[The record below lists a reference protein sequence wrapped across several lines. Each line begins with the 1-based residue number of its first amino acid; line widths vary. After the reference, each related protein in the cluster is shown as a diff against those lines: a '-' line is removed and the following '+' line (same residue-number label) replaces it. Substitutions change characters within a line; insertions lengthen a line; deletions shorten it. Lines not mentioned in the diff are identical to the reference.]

1 MNDQTATDRDNVIR
15 DAQEGYTLVTVT
27 ETTRHELY
35 VRNDLFEEDGEY
47 VDFAVVA
54 DAVADNLGFDG
65 VLDRNMEWD
74 WDDGE

>member
-1 MNDQTATDRDNVIR
+1 MNEQTATDRDDVIR
-15 DAQEGYTLVTVT
+15 DAHEGYTRVTVT

-35 VRNDLFEEDGEY
+35 VRNDLFEEDGMY
-47 VDFAVVA
+47 VDSAVVA

-65 VLDRNMEWD
+65 VLDRDMEWD

>member
-1 MNDQTATDRDNVIR
+1 MTDKTTDRADVVR

-35 VRNDLFEEDGEY
+35 VRNDLFEEDGQFL
-47 VDFAVVA
+47 DSAVVA

-65 VLDRNMEWD
+65 VLDRDMDWD
-74 WDDGE
+74 WDEEE

>member
-1 MNDQTATDRDNVIR
+1 MNDQTATDRADVVR

-27 ETTRHELY
+27 ETTRHEVY
-35 VRNDLFEEDGEY
+35 VRNDLFEEDGQY
-47 VDFAVVA
+47 LDSDVVA

-74 WDDGE
+74 WDEE